1 MVQGTSGYA
10 ELEDGKLYYEVAGD
24 GEPLVLSHAGFV
36 DSRMWDDQWN
46 DFAQRYSV
54 IRFDMRGFG
63 KSGRA
68 EGPVTRRNDMYHL
81 LKHLGI
87 ERTILLGC
95 SMSGEI
101 VLDFTLEHPEMVS
114 TLIVVSAVPSGFE
127 MRGEPPQLLMEMM
140 AAVEQ
145 GDLALASELQ
155 NRIWIDGPFRQPD
168 QVDPGVRKRAAE
180 MNRIGLANDTFRK
193 VDASPLN
200 PLNPP
205 AAQRLNEV
213 QVPTLIIAGGLDDP
227 EILRAA
233 DVMEAAISRASKVIM
248 PDCAHMLNMEQP
260 EKFNQVVLDFLH
272 SVQVTD

>member
-1 MVQGTSGYA
+1 
-10 ELEDGKLYYEVAGD
+10 
-24 GEPLVLSHAGFV
+24 
-36 DSRMWDDQWN
+36 
-46 DFAQRYSV
+46 
-54 IRFDMRGFG
+54 
-63 KSGRA
+63 
-68 EGPVTRRNDMYHL
+68 
-81 LKHLGI
+81 
-87 ERTILLGC
+87 
-95 SMSGEI
+95 
-101 VLDFTLEHPEMVS
+101 
-114 TLIVVSAVPSGFE
+114 

-213 QVPTLIIAGGLDDP
+213 HVPTLIIAGGLDDP
-227 EILRAA
+227 EILRVA

-248 PDCAHMLNMEQP
+248 PECAHMPNMEQP
-260 EKFNQVVLDFLH
+260 EKFNQVVLDFLQNAH
-272 SVQVTD
+272 ATN